1 MRAPALLSGWHPVL
15 ASLVAALLLL
25 GWGLLLSPGLAA
37 VGWLAGLLFWLGIS
51 LGAFV
56 LLAVHAL
63 TGGHWGAALDGALV
77 PAVAAL
83 PLFLLLA
90 LPLAFAMPALFPW
103 VADPS
108 RVLHADVAALYLNP
122 PGALLRGRVERMHRA
137 CLILTFGGGTNEVQR
152 DIIGMVALGLPRN
165 R

>member
-15 ASLVAALLLL
+15 AGLVAALLLL

-108 RVLHADVAALYLNP
+108 R
-122 PGALLRGRVERMHRA
+122 
-137 CLILTFGGGTNEVQR
+137 
-152 DIIGMVALGLPRN
+152 
-165 R
+165 